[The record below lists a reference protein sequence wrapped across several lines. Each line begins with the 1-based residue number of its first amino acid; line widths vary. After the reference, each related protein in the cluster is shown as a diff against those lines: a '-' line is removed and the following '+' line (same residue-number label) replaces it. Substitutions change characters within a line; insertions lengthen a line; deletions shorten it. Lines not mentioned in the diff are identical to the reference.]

1 MVRTMDALVL
11 WTQMRLFPPHPLHV
25 PAPPPPA
32 GRVVMLDNGYIRLVA
47 HTVALPFSPT
57 TALVSAWR
65 WCAFSVT
72 HRQG

>member
-1 MVRTMDALVL
+1 
-11 WTQMRLFPPHPLHV
+11 
-25 PAPPPPA
+25 
-32 GRVVMLDNGYIRLVA
+32 MLDNGYIRLVA

-57 TALVSAWR
+57 AALVSAWR